1 MSTESYSND
10 ETLLF
15 FILIM
20 VLQFAM
26 IFFFQMSF
34 VYTGFPKSWHVFY
47 WCWAEPEKACASKC
61 SQHLQG
67 LGNPQAISGLITIL
81 ILGESL
87 CLSFLIIR
95 ISRHTSPLWL
105 WSHLLCCRSVC
116 VEAAPDQQP
125 CRAQHR
131 LGKLPQIHRQHS
143 QQVLEC
149 CGHSVLHFL
158 LGCSKHLAH
167 LHAVVTGQHLQSV
180 LRGGKCQHSLSP
192 GLPSGADS
200 QFPYTVAVKDC
211 SLINLWRWDE

>member
-158 LGCSKHLAH
+158 LGCFEASHSSPCCGHWA
-167 LHAVVTGQHLQSV
+167 ASSV
-180 LRGGKCQHSLSP
+180 CSEGWEMPAQPFPRAPQWNRLSVSIHCCCQ
-192 GLPSGADS
+192 GL
-200 QFPYTVAVKDC
+200 FF
-211 SLINLWRWDE
+211 N

>member
-116 VEAAPDQQP
+116 VWKQLQTSSPAEPSTGWESCPRSIGSTVSKFWSAVGTLFSISCWAA
-125 CRAQHR
+125 RS
-131 LGKLPQIHRQHS
+131 I
-143 QQVLEC
+143 
-149 CGHSVLHFL
+149 
-158 LGCSKHLAH
+158 
-167 LHAVVTGQHLQSV
+167 
-180 LRGGKCQHSLSP
+180 
-192 GLPSGADS
+192 
-200 QFPYTVAVKDC
+200 
-211 SLINLWRWDE
+211 SLISMLWSLGSIFSLFWGVGNASTAFPQGSPVEQTLSFHTLLLSRIVL